1 MIGIDA
7 TLTLVVFHCLII
19 PHPFRYCQLN
29 FPYFMHAALL
39 YLTYAPER
47 CILYRYMRKD
57 TRNIQSICLHCFG
70 TLKRDVCTSCHTRAD
85 DYALTL
91 PALQLRTQIGR
102 RYLIAGL
109 LGAGGF
115 GITYLA
121 WDLCESR
128 KVAVKEFFP
137 KEYAVRE
144 SGSARVGVNNRESV
158 HPFNHWLNAFVE
170 EAKIL
175 IRIKSLHGIVKL
187 LDFIQE
193 NNTAYIVTDYLE
205 GESLRNY
212 LSARGN
218 KVPANTALKILRPV
232 FESLCILHD
241 SGVIHKDI
249 SPENIIIVLNK
260 YVKLIDF
267 GAAAL
272 YKVNGNEKPYVV
284 QKAGYSPVE
293 LYRADP
299 RGFGPW
305 TDVYQMGA
313 TLYHCVTGYIPAVA
327 SEREK
332 EDKLPRPSALGIDLP
347 EYVEDAVMKA
357 MAVKSEDRY
366 QTVSDFAKDLKI

>member
-1 MIGIDA
+1 
-7 TLTLVVFHCLII
+7 
-19 PHPFRYCQLN
+19 
-29 FPYFMHAALL
+29 MHATLL

-249 SPENIIIVLNK
+249 SPENIQIVQNK

-267 GAAAL
+267 GAASL
-272 YKVNGNEKPYVV
+272 YKRKSENTPFTVLKS
-284 QKAGYSPVE
+284 GYSPIE
-293 LYRADP
+293 LYRPAEYEQ
-299 RGFGPW
+299 GPAA
-305 TDVYQMGA
+305 DVYQMGA
-313 TLYHCVTGYIPAVA
+313 TVYNCITGYVPADA
-327 SEREK
+327 PERLER
-332 EDKLPRPSALGIDLP
+332 DLLPLPSALADDIPSRVEMAILTALSPLP
-347 EYVEDAVMKA
+347 DQRYPT
-357 MAVKSEDRY
+357 MAEFMHALYR
-366 QTVSDFAKDLKI
+366 